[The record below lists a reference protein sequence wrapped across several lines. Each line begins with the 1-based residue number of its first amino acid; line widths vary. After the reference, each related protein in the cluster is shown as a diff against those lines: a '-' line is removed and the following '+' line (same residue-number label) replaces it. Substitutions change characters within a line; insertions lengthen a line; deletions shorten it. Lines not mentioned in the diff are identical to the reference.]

1 MADAL
6 FFDVPVELGLE
17 LVAVVRPHLADT
29 EWEALDDVVE
39 EVDSVGLGVPAV
51 DLESPDTGGVVDGGV
66 LIALDR
72 LSVFSPEDQE
82 LDVNLDLVAWH
93 LLLVAGCVDLA
104 EPCSPRQAVQAIA
117 LEDTGYAGSR
127 DLDVMVARQIPNDAH
142 WPQVVGLAQVKNL
155 FDDLWRCA
163 VPGVLRDRLP
173 AD

>member
-6 FFDVPVELGLE
+6 VFDVPVELILE
-17 LVAVVRPHLADT
+17 LVAVVRPHLVDT

-72 LSVFSPEDQE
+72 FSVFSSEDQE
-82 LDVNLDLVAWH
+82 LEVKLDLVAWH

-104 EPCSPRQAVQAIA
+104 EPCSPQQPVQAIA

-127 DLDVMVARQIPNDAH
+127 ELDVMVARQIPNDAL
-142 WPQVVGLAQVKNL
+142 WPLMVGLPQVKYLL
-155 FDDLWRCA
+155 DDLWRCA
-163 VPGVLRDRLP
+163 VLLVFGDRLP